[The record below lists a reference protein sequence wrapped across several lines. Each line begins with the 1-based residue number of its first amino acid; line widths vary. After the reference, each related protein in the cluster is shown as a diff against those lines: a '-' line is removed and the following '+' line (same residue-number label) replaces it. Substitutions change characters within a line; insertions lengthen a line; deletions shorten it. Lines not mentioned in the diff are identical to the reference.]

1 MHIKIRLFSRLS
13 LSLVAEKR
21 DFNPK
26 SALKP
31 QIFALEVCRKPTST
45 KTYCI
50 AQGTQ

>member
-1 MHIKIRLFSRLS
+1 MDNKIRLFSRLP

-31 QIFALEVCRKPTST
+31 QIFALEVCIKPAST
-45 KTYCI
+45 KTYKYMHLYI
-50 AQGTQ
+50 